1 MSRKKFNLQRRAT
14 KEKGE
19 QAMENNKGITLVSLI
34 GYVILSMLVI
44 SILTVITANFRKNFN
59 ELDVQAVQDI
69 EFDKINM
76 QISKEIRE
84 GKELDIDNVMANE
97 IAFIEGNK
105 YTYVSNEKALY
116 MNDKV
121 VIAEHLTNCSFSI
134 ENNEILRV
142 MAQIEG
148 KNRVMEYA
156 LVNKYVARIKDEY
169 YVTLQSAID
178 AVPSNDAETTIT
190 VLTDVVE
197 NVVIEKNKNIILELS
212 TWTVK
217 NKEEKPVI
225 RLSGKL
231 KILNGKI
238 TSNSIEKFPT
248 IWIEKDA
255 SLTVV
260 GGTIKSEKYI
270 ALGNL
275 GTIEIDG
282 TSIIDAFRTAI
293 SNREEAKATIKGGEL
308 ISRNGNTINNFGIV
322 EISGTAKINGNI
334 KENDVENGYPTIYNQ
349 ITGSVIITGGRIS
362 SNSSNTIHNSGI
374 LNISGNSEVIGTN
387 KNDDINEDGVIMGTP
402 TIYNK
407 MGTVTIEGGLIKST
421 NIQAVT
427 NTSEGTTVIIGGT
440 FISETSDT
448 ISNAGNMEIK
458 ENVEIVGTLENIPTI
473 ANKSGGSLIIEGKIR
488 SNSYAIVNKGET
500 EIRGNAE
507 LEGKKTDPTVYN
519 YSGGKITIAGGN
531 IKNTSIEP
539 GVAIRNQVE
548 GTIVIIGGTITSEN
562 SNVINNYGNI
572 EVKGTAN
579 ITRMATNDATFV
591 NRAGAIAK
599 ITGGNISSSAVIAI
613 WNNEGATTTITGGN
627 ISSTDSNVIYNEGTL
642 ELGGTS
648 IIEGGTNIDSKP
660 AIYNRTNAI
669 ANITGGTINGN
680 LSRAIY
686 SEQTSILNISDGNI
700 TSSNKYTVIS
710 KGTMTI
716 TGGTI
721 KNTNI
726 DNYAVYNW
734 ASEGGTCTF
743 SGATIVGKTYGI

>member
-1 MSRKKFNLQRRAT
+1 MSRKKCNLQRRAT

-44 SILTVITANFRKNFN
+44 SILTVITANFRKNFD

-121 VIAEHLTNCSFSI
+121 VIAENLTNCSFSI

-238 TSNSIEKFPT
+238 TSNAIEKFPT
-248 IWIEKDA
+248 IWNEKDA

-260 GGTIKSEKYI
+260 GVKIKSEKYS
-270 ALGNL
+270 ALENL

-282 TSIIDAFRTAI
+282 TSMIDGFENAI
-293 SNREEAKATIKGGEL
+293 SNREEGKAIIKGGEL
-308 ISRNGNTINNFGIV
+308 ISRNDNTIINYGIIEV
-322 EISGTAKINGNI
+322 SGTAKINGNI
-334 KENDVENGYPTIYNQ
+334 KENDIKNGSPTIYNQ
-349 ITGSVIITGGRIS
+349 TTGSIIITGGRIS

-374 LNISGNSEVIGTN
+374 LNISGDSEVISTSEN
-387 KNDDINEDGVIMGTP
+387 YVSDEDGRVRGTP
-402 TIYNK
+402 TIYNEK
-407 MGTVTIEGGLIKST
+407 GTVTIEGGLIKST
-421 NIQAVT
+421 NIQAFS
-427 NTSEGTTVIIGGT
+427 NSSEGTTIIIGGT
-440 FISETSDT
+440 FISETSNT

-458 ENVEIVGTLENIPTI
+458 ETAEIVGTPENYPAI
-473 ANKSGGSLIIEGKIR
+473 ANHAGGSLIIEGKIR
-488 SNSYAIVNKGET
+488 SNSCAIVNIGET

-507 LEGKKTDPTVYN
+507 LEGKKADPTVYN
-519 YSGGKITIAGGN
+519 YSGGKITVAGGK

-539 GVAIRNQVE
+539 GIAIRNQVE

-562 SNVINNYGNI
+562 SY
-572 EVKGTAN
+572 
-579 ITRMATNDATFV
+579 
-591 NRAGAIAK
+591 
-599 ITGGNISSSAVIAI
+599 
-613 WNNEGATTTITGGN
+613 
-627 ISSTDSNVIYNEGTL
+627 
-642 ELGGTS
+642 
-648 IIEGGTNIDSKP
+648 
-660 AIYNRTNAI
+660 AIYNAGKATVSGAI
-669 ANITGGTINGN
+669 ING
-680 LSRAIY
+680 
-686 SEQTSILNISDGNI
+686 E
-700 TSSNKYTVIS
+700 
-710 KGTMTI
+710 
-716 TGGTI
+716 
-721 KNTNI
+721 
-726 DNYAVYNW
+726 
-734 ASEGGTCTF
+734 TF
-743 SGATIVGKTYGI
+743 GI